1 MEKHPTPEKQQSRY
15 RHRDIDWL
23 RFNERVL
30 QEAEDPDVPVFERLR
45 FLAIFSSNLDEFFR
59 VRVSK
64 LRQLKQVDK
73 HLRKR
78 LSMRPN
84 KTLKAIL
91 SEVHRQQ
98 EAFGRIYRES
108 ILPALEERDVYLVDH
123 RELSPGDREWAGQ
136 FFWEE
141 IAGDFHMKLSPSGGK
156 PFLGDGDSYLVLRD
170 PDSAQWLYFPAT
182 TAFPK
187 RFVPLPGS
195 GVYRFQILEDLLKL
209 VLSGLSGLEADPDGI
224 YSIKISRDAELYL
237 DEDGVEQSLVEE
249 IQRSLKKRSRGQP
262 TRLLYDARMPD
273 ILVKS
278 LRRDLG
284 LGRLDLVPGGQYHHF
299 SDFMNFP
306 NPAGDSLEYRPMP
319 PLRHP
324 QFAPGSNLF
333 EVLDREDVLI
343 HFPYQDFGQIISWV
357 EQAAADPRVRSI
369 DISLYRIASESRLAR
384 ALIEATRRGVAVS
397 IFVEAKARFDEENN
411 LEWGKAFEKHGAR
424 VIYSFPNLKVHS
436 KVLLISR
443 ESNGSHRRY
452 GYFGTGNFNEKTARI
467 YADHALLTA
476 REDLTSDLEAVFNF
490 LKDTR
495 REPVLKK
502 LLVSPFNTRAKFTE
516 MVRREIRNAA
526 DGLPAG
532 ITAKMNSLE
541 DRGMIDLLYEASAA
555 GVPVRLLV
563 RGFCCLLPGVPGL
576 SDQIFVTSVVDRFLE
591 HGRIYR
597 FENGGNPRLYMG
609 SADWM
614 TRNLDRRVEVLVPVH
629 STGVFEELNRVLEIQ
644 LADNVKARIQDAD
657 GKNPYRPPKPG
668 EPLVRSQYAIYN
680 MLGEL

>member
-1 MEKHPTPEKQQSRY
+1 M
-15 RHRDIDWL
+15 
-23 RFNERVL
+23 
-30 QEAEDPDVPVFERLR
+30 
-45 FLAIFSSNLDEFFR
+45 
-59 VRVSK
+59 
-64 LRQLKQVDK
+64 
-73 HLRKR
+73 
-78 LSMRPN
+78 
-84 KTLKAIL
+84 
-91 SEVHRQQ
+91 
-98 EAFGRIYRES
+98 
-108 ILPALEERDVYLVDH
+108 
-123 RELSPGDREWAGQ
+123 
-136 FFWEE
+136 
-141 IAGDFHMKLSPSGGK
+141 
-156 PFLGDGDSYLVLRD
+156 
-170 PDSAQWLYFPAT
+170 
-182 TAFPK
+182 
-187 RFVPLPGS
+187 
-195 GVYRFQILEDLLKL
+195 
-209 VLSGLSGLEADPDGI
+209 
-224 YSIKISRDAELYL
+224 
-237 DEDGVEQSLVEE
+237 
-249 IQRSLKKRSRGQP
+249 
-262 TRLLYDARMPD
+262 
-273 ILVKS
+273 
-278 LRRDLG
+278 
-284 LGRLDLVPGGQYHHF
+284 
-299 SDFMNFP
+299 
-306 NPAGDSLEYRPMP
+306 
-319 PLRHP
+319 
-324 QFAPGSNLF
+324 
-333 EVLDREDVLI
+333 
-343 HFPYQDFGQIISWV
+343 
-357 EQAAADPRVRSI
+357 
-369 DISLYRIASESRLAR
+369 
-384 ALIEATRRGVAVS
+384 
-397 IFVEAKARFDEENN
+397 
-411 LEWGKAFEKHGAR
+411 
-424 VIYSFPNLKVHS
+424 HS